1 MLNVN
6 QAGVITVVRALER
19 SQVDLPLRGRNANQ
33 FATNIE
39 MVASSWERRL
49 FRGMWERKN
58 KTTLSI

>member
-33 FATNIE
+33 FETNMEI
-39 MVASSWERRL
+39 VASSRERRL
-49 FRGMWERKN
+49 FRGMGKRKN